1 MEDFSDRWV
10 RIMADYCSDGVW
22 DSEGCGCTVDDFP
35 LSDGLRA
42 AIRAWAE
49 WYDRD
54 CDDGMPDPRPFPRAE
69 FSAHGLALAHQVKAE
84 LPDWTVIY
92 FDEEQAAKAGWGGDR
107 SAFEY
112 EIKAGDET

>member
-1 MEDFSDRWV
+1 MEGFSDRWV
-10 RIMADYCSDGVW
+10 RIMADYCSEGVW
-22 DSEGCGCTVDDFP
+22 DSEGCGCSVDDLP

-42 AIRAWAE
+42 AIRA
-49 WYDRD
+49 
-54 CDDGMPDPRPFPRAE
+54 E
-69 FSAHGLALAHQVKAE
+69 FSAHGLALARQVKAE

-112 EIKAGDET
+112 EVKAGDET